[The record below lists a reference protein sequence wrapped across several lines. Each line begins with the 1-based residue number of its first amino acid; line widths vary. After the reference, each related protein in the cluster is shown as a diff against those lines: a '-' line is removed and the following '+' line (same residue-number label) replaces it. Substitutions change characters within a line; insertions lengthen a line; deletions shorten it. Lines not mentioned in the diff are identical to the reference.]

1 MYHAVERAGLHL
13 LHLHSGCTGFLR
25 REYYLVGMCALR
37 LFAYKLSLMVVSLR
51 LAVLVVVLV
60 VVRSMFMVC
69 MVVTVVRIASAGAHS
84 CHEDC

>member
-1 MYHAVERAGLHL
+1 MYHAVERTGLHL

-37 LFAYKLSLMVVSLR
+37 LFACKLSLMVVTLR
-51 LAVLVVVLV
+51 LAVVVVM

-69 MVVTVVRIASAGAHS
+69 MVVTVVRIASARAHT